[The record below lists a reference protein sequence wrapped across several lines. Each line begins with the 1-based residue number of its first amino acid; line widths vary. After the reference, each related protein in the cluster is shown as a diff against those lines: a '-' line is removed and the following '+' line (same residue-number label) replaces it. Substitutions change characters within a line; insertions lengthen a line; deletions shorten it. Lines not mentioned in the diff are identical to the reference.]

1 MIDLS
6 SQMVEGNERDD
17 DASKALLCGKCK
29 LPVSLENTVMKSLNQ
44 KSVTCKGCHAASVMM
59 SRHFKTM
66 PPAWDSLTD
75 TERVNFFR
83 AILAKKDTEEGPL
96 KFKVLRTELKDVL
109 VRKTVTENKRSVSGE
124 FLPLE
129 TYRLRGFDTQ
139 RIQDLAEKEVHPILG
154 DTYRVDIKTLSE
166 AFIEQDIEESLTQV
180 EKSVKRNHLPE
191 HMRPQPKKKAKAKK
205 TGKETQEDEGNVEE
219 EGDDL
224 WFLVGIQADVSE
236 LSPSKL
242 AKAER
247 EVHCV
252 ANDIREKLADELS
265 ALAISGALKFT
276 VSTVSG
282 HLRSN
287 KPEDSD
293 EAIWSLLPTPQ
304 WRGVGGETLSGEG
317 LERPFAPPATVA
329 PAKAA
334 KSLGLLARLGWV
346 PCTVLLAITCYG
358 VLTRVT
364 SRAWS
369 GSVHPSH

>member
-1 MIDLS
+1 MVYLGSRNDALEPKAGVSWES
-6 SQMVEGNERDD
+6 SSSSWFEQQISATS
-17 DASKALLCGKCK
+17 DASTTN
-29 LPVSLENTVMKSLNQ
+29 SLEELSTPIFFEKQCSHIDVMTSQVLLESSIRK
-44 KSVTCKGCHAASVMM
+44 
-59 SRHFKTM
+59 
-66 PPAWDSLTD
+66 
-75 TERVNFFR
+75 
-83 AILAKKDTEEGPL
+83 AIKEVVADRQ
-96 KFKVLRTELKDVL
+96 V
-109 VRKTVTENKRSVSGE
+109 SVSVADPRSPDAYLIAVSDR
-124 FLPLE
+124 FE
-129 TYRLRGFDTQ
+129 TMTGYSRPEILGQELRG
-139 RIQDLAEKEVHPILG
+139 AV
-154 DTYRVDIKTLSE
+154 
-166 AFIEQDIEESLTQV
+166 
-180 EKSVKRNHLPE
+180 
-191 HMRPQPKKKAKAKK
+191 K
-205 TGKETQEDEGNVEE
+205 TGEPFTGVLENRRKSGELFLNLLDLHGLTVARDVST
-219 EGDDL
+219 GDDL

>member
-1 MIDLS
+1 MWKHIDTLWFIDGFDLIDEAIFKDLCTLQLVVPVKMSRQPEDSIDTAETQAYGNGGQTMIDLS

-219 EGDDL
+219 EGDKKDPDPIFVDL
-224 WFLVGIQADVSE
+224 MDMES
-236 LSPSKL
+236 
-242 AKAER
+242 
-247 EVHCV
+247 
-252 ANDIREKLADELS
+252 
-265 ALAISGALKFT
+265 
-276 VSTVSG
+276 
-282 HLRSN
+282 
-287 KPEDSD
+287 DSD
-293 EAIWSLLPTPQ
+293 IE
-304 WRGVGGETLSGEG
+304 V
-317 LERPFAPPATVA
+317 
-329 PAKAA
+329 
-334 KSLGLLARLGWV
+334 
-346 PCTVLLAITCYG
+346 TC
-358 VLTRVT
+358 
-364 SRAWS
+364 
-369 GSVHPSH
+369 